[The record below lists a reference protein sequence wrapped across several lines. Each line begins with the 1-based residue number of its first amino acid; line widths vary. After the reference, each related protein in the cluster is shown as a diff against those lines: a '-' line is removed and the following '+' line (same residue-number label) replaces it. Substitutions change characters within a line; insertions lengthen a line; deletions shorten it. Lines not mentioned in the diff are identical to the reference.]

1 MKPFSLFKPLLLSLL
16 LLPIH
21 LIWAQKTPVAYR
33 LFDANGREISY
44 QTLVKALALPDV
56 VFFGEMHN
64 CAMTHWLE
72 LKLLEDLYR
81 IHGQDLAVGME
92 MFEAD
97 NQLIL
102 DEYMHGVISSD
113 RFEAEMRLWPNY
125 STDYAPLVTFLKEQN
140 VRLIAT
146 NVPRRYANVVKN
158 RGWAYLDSLSAE
170 AKSYLPPLP
179 IPYVANANATSGFA
193 LMGLMGKNK
202 EANPE
207 RMAQAQA
214 LKDATMAWHISKNLR
229 GKMLHINGSYHS
241 DQREGIIPYLL
252 RYRPGTTIKT
262 LRAVRQE
269 DVSRLEP
276 DYKGLADFYICVPED
291 MSMSY

>member
-1 MKPFSLFKPLLLSLL
+1 MKLFSLFKPLLLFLL

-158 RGWAYLDSLSAE
+158 RGISRFVVGRGQELSSA
-170 AKSYLPPLP
+170 
-179 IPYVANANATSGFA
+179 VADT
-193 LMGLMGKNK
+193 LCCQC
-202 EANPE
+202 E
-207 RMAQAQA
+207 R
-214 LKDATMAWHISKNLR
+214 NLR
-229 GKMLHINGSYHS
+229 IRF
-241 DQREGIIPYLL
+241 D
-252 RYRPGTTIKT
+252 GT
-262 LRAVRQE
+262 
-269 DVSRLEP
+269 D
-276 DYKGLADFYICVPED
+276 G
-291 MSMSY
+291 